1 MTDNEIIKA
10 LEYWKKFDN
19 EIDQMLSGRFK
30 DDKMLIEQKEI
41 VKITLNHFDLINRQ
55 KAIIEKSEK
64 VEHFADKAIETA
76 NAEIE
81 NLKVENQS
89 LRSAANSLKMHY
101 EEAQAEIERLKESL
115 NIELENFATEY
126 DNKIKAEAYKECI
139 EKIQEEIKQALESNY
154 KARAERIEKH
164 NVGET
169 DEFISYCQGKIDCLR
184 GLDDF
189 LDNLLK
195 EMQGENND

>member
-1 MTDNEIIKA
+1 MPDKKLTDNEIIKA

-30 DDKMLIEQKEI
+30 DNKMLIEQKEI
-41 VKITLNHFDLINRQ
+41 VKITLNLFDLINRQ

-64 VEHFADKAIETA
+64 VEHFADKTIETA

-101 EEAQAEIERLKESL
+101 KEAQTKIESL
-115 NIELENFATEY
+115 
-126 DNKIKAEAYKECI
+126 KIFRGYAEKRASDYKTMRDKYLNAKSEAYKEF
-139 EKIQEEIKQALESNY
+139 
-154 KARAERIEKH
+154 AERMKEKAMQKFDW
-164 NVGET
+164 NEYVEVE
-169 DEFISYCQGKIDCLR
+169 DIDDLV
-184 GLDDF
+184 
-189 LDNLLK
+189 K
-195 EMQGENND
+195 EMVGENNA